1 LTETLGD
8 FRFQISPDSF
18 FQINTAAAA
27 VLYDTVLKLAGL
39 THMTTLLD
47 VCCGTGEEVTVCFVI
62 CW

>member
-1 LTETLGD
+1 MLGD

-18 FQINTAAAA
+18 FQVNTAAAA
-27 VLYDTVLKLAGL
+27 VLYNTVFELAGL

-47 VCCGTGEEVTVCFVI
+47 VCCGTGEVTVCFVI